1 MLLDYFKDSPDC
13 LYIYN
18 KSSLIYGLDPN
29 LFKEYIIILKD
40 NFEFNDDINKYK
52 YIDNIYKDDGDFI
65 IYTIDEW
72 FNKVFNCDLECWEAS
87 CTRKPIKEH
96 VKLMLSVDLLK
107 LRKNIDLKYSLYKK
121 SILNVTNIEHMKI
134 LCWNIIKDLKFTN
147 QIIEHHKILNYKSSS
162 SDWALIKNINEVDE
176 LIDITNKSFYS
187 EYKILSKFT
196 DGILKQEKLNKIINS
211 KI

>member
-65 IYTIDEW
+65 IYTIDE
-72 FNKVFNCDLECWEAS
+72 
-87 CTRKPIKEH
+87 
-96 VKLMLSVDLLK
+96 
-107 LRKNIDLKYSLYKK
+107 
-121 SILNVTNIEHMKI
+121 
-134 LCWNIIKDLKFTN
+134 
-147 QIIEHHKILNYKSSS
+147 
-162 SDWALIKNINEVDE
+162 
-176 LIDITNKSFYS
+176 
-187 EYKILSKFT
+187 
-196 DGILKQEKLNKIINS
+196 
-211 KI
+211 